1 MDNIGKIKK
10 VSTVIKGASTLL
22 MAVLVLG
29 DVLFWVFINSIN
41 QQLVTVNSKPVPL
54 ASGELTV
61 PLILVGFLVSLLPL
75 SALLYGLLNLR
86 RLFSDY
92 SRGEIFAS
100 GHLLLFRKM
109 VKSIVICVFFSVVY
123 ESAKSVL
130 FSLGN
135 PPGHRVLE
143 IGFSSDKVFILLFCG
158 IIWVIAWI
166 MDEGYR
172 LSEENRL
179 TV

>member
-10 VSTVIKGASTLL
+10 VSAFIKGASTLL
-22 MAVLVLG
+22 MAALVLG
-29 DVLFWVFINSIN
+29 DIAFWVFINSIN

-54 ASGELTV
+54 ASGELSWQ
-61 PLILVGFLVSLLPL
+61 LMLVGFIVSLLPL
-75 SALLYGLLNLR
+75 CALLYGLISLR

-92 SRGEIFAS
+92 SRGEIFAP

-109 VKSIVICVFFSVVY
+109 AKSIVFCVFFSVIY

-135 PPGHRVLE
+135 PPGQRVLE
-143 IGFSSDKVFILLFCG
+143 VGFSSDKVFILLFCG

>member
-10 VSTVIKGASTLL
+10 LSSLIRGGTTLL
-22 MAVLVLG
+22 MAALVLS
-29 DVLFWVFINSIN
+29 DIVFWVFINSIN
-41 QQLVTVNSKPVPL
+41 QQFLTVNSKPVPL
-54 ASGELTV
+54 ASGELSV
-61 PLILVGFLVSLLPL
+61 PLMLVGFLVSLLPL
-75 SALLYGLLNLR
+75 SVLLYGLLNLR

-92 SRGEIFAS
+92 SRGEIFAP

-109 VKSIVICVFFSVVY
+109 AKSIAFCVFFSVIY

-135 PPGHRVLE
+135 PPGQRVLE
-143 IGFSSDKVFILLFCG
+143 IGFSSDKVFVLLFCG